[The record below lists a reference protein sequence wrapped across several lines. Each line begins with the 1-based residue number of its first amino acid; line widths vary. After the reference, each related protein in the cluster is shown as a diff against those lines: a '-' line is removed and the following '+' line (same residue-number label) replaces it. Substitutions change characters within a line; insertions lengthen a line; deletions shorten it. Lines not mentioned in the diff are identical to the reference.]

1 MRRNAGKY
9 FNPSSYNNML
19 RQLATTQPAT
29 APNRK
34 RWCLLLA
41 AFLASAAV
49 RAQDDD
55 VVVIV
60 NEGRLVGEIKSLDRG
75 KLRFK
80 TDATDTIQIDWT
92 HVASLVSDQ
101 SFLVTLSD
109 GRQLFGTWSESGTDA
124 VLRLNLA
131 ETPIDLPLLL
141 ITRMTPIEG
150 RLVDRID
157 MSVDLGYNASKANA
171 VSQTDFSF
179 AFNYR
184 SEERLITMNVDASR
198 SSSAS
203 QPNSLRQN
211 DTIGYRRF
219 IGDRNWDPQ
228 GFGAI
233 ERNDQLGLDRR
244 ATVGGGMSR
253 WLTDTNSKRINF
265 TGGVVFTRE
274 NEAEAVETNEN
285 LEGVVGLTL
294 DWFRYD
300 NPELDVA
307 MRLTLF
313 QRFSDTNRTRGN
325 LDVDLRWELI
335 NDFFWGFSLYY
346 SFNTEPT
353 GVDTSRE
360 DYGIV
365 TSIGW
370 SF

>member
-1 MRRNAGKY
+1 M
-9 FNPSSYNNML
+9 
-19 RQLATTQPAT
+19 QLL
-29 APNRK
+29 
-34 RWCLLLA
+34 LLLA
-41 AFLASAAV
+41 NLATSTAV
-49 RAQDDD
+49 RAEDD
-55 VVVIV
+55 VVVIA
-60 NEGRLVGEIKSLDRG
+60 NEGQLVGEIKSLDRG

-80 TDATDTIQIDWT
+80 TEATDTIQIDWT
-92 HVASLVSDQ
+92 RVSSLVSDQ
-101 SFLVTLSD
+101 RFIVTLSD

-124 VLRLNLA
+124 VLRLNLGEA
-131 ETPIDLPLLL
+131 PIDLPLLL

-157 MSVDLGYNASKANA
+157 MSVDIGYNATKANA
-171 VSQTDFSF
+171 VTQTDFSY

-184 SEERLITMNVDASR
+184 SEERLITLNVDASR
-198 SSSAS
+198 SSSAD
-203 QPNSLRQN
+203 QPRSLRMN
-211 DTIGYRRF
+211 NTVGYRRF
-219 IGDRNWDPQ
+219 IGDRRWDPQ
-228 GFGAI
+228 GFGSV

-244 ATVGGGMSR
+244 VTVGGGMSR
-253 WLTDTNSKRINF
+253 WLTDTNSNRINF
-265 TGGVVFTRE
+265 TGAIVFTRE
-274 NEAEAVETNEN
+274 NEAQAESSNDSMEA
-285 LEGVVGLTL
+285 LMGLNL

-300 NPELDVA
+300 DPELDVA
-307 MRLTLF
+307 MRLAVY
-313 QRFSDTNRTRGN
+313 QRLSDGSRTRGN

>member
-1 MRRNAGKY
+1 MNRHLPKSTPAAARASVQ
-9 FNPSSYNNML
+9 FLPML
-19 RQLATTQPAT
+19 FCVLG
-29 APNRK
+29 
-34 RWCLLLA
+34 
-41 AFLASAAV
+41 SAAAL
-49 RAQDDD
+49 AQND
-55 VVVIV
+55 VVVIA
-60 NEGRLVGEIKSLDRG
+60 NEGRLIGEIRSLDRG

-92 HVASLVSDQ
+92 NVASLVSDQ

-109 GRQLFGTWSESGTDA
+109 GRQLFGTWSESGTDS
-124 VLRLNLA
+124 VLRLNLEEA
-131 ETPIDLPLLL
+131 QLDLPLLL
-141 ITRMTPIEG
+141 VTRMTPIEG

-179 AFNYR
+179 SFNYR
-184 SEERLITMNVDASR
+184 SEERLISMNVDASR

-203 QPNSLRQN
+203 QENSLREN
-211 DTIGYRRF
+211 NTIGYRRF
-219 IGDRNWDPQ
+219 AVDRNWDPQ

-244 ATVGGGMSR
+244 MTIGGGMSR
-253 WLTDTNSKRINF
+253 WLTDTNSRRINF

-274 NEAEAVETNEN
+274 NEAQALESDQSLEAVA
-285 LEGVVGLTL
+285 GMTL

-300 NPELDVA
+300 DPELDVA
-307 MRLTLF
+307 VRLTLF
-313 QRFSDTNRTRGN
+313 NRLSKESRTRGN

-365 TSIGW
+365 TSVGW

>member
-1 MRRNAGKY
+1 
-9 FNPSSYNNML
+9 ML
-19 RQLATTQPAT
+19 RQFATTQPAT
-29 APNRK
+29 VHNRM

-41 AFLASAAV
+41 AFLASALV
-49 RAQDDD
+49 HAQDDD
-55 VVVIV
+55 VVVIA
-60 NEGRLVGEIKSLDRG
+60 NEGRLIGEIKTLDRG

-92 HVASLVSDQ
+92 HVISLVSEQ

-124 VLRLNLA
+124 VLRLNLE
-131 ETPIDLPLLL
+131 ETSIDLPLLL

-157 MSVDLGYNASKANA
+157 MSVDLGYNATKANA
-171 VSQTDFSF
+171 VTQTDFSY
-179 AFNYR
+179 AFSYR
-184 SEERLITMNVDASR
+184 SEERLISLNVDASR
-198 SSSAS
+198 SASAS
-203 QPNSLRQN
+203 QPNSLRMN
-211 DTIGYRRF
+211 NTIGYRRF
-219 IGDRNWDPQ
+219 VGDRRWDPQ

-244 ATVGGGMSR
+244 VTVGGGMSR
-253 WLTDTNSKRINF
+253 WLTDTNSRRINY

-274 NEAEAVETNEN
+274 NEAEA
-285 LEGVVGLTL
+285 LESDDSLEAVAALSL

-313 QRFSDTNRTRGN
+313 QRLSRESRTRGN

-365 TSIGW
+365 TSVGW